1 MIYIYRARGTD
12 LYKIGYTKREASD
25 RLKEWQAG
33 CPHTLDLVGTKTG
46 SITDEK
52 ELHGQLRRLGYWK
65 SDAAGQEWFNLPE
78 EKVEQILGY
87 KPNSPTDPVVN
98 FALKV
103 GEDIAKK
110 QLNNLSRRKGLTGVA
125 GSIAKTFWKNL

>member
-1 MIYIYRARGTD
+1 MIYIYRARGTN

-33 CPHTLDLVGTKTG
+33 CPHTLDLVGTKKG
-46 SITDEK
+46 SIADEK

-78 EKVEQILGY
+78 EKVEQILGH
-87 KPNSPTDPVVN
+87 KPNSPTDPVVD

-110 QLNNLSRRKGLTGVA
+110 QLNNLSRRKGLPGVV
-125 GSIAKTFWKNL
+125 GSIAKTFWKNF